1 MHSSCTLCMCARV
14 WCVCQIKSSH
24 FSLVDYVLFL
34 QYCQWCKIIQ
44 FLVANK
50 SLDEMR
56 TMYFKFK
63 DSVFTEGGG
72 VVPQCETEV
81 LEKILK
87 ETFGETQTLGSRV
100 YPR

>member
-1 MHSSCTLCMCARV
+1 MHVYTYLSNK
-14 WCVCQIKSSH
+14 IIP
-24 FSLVDYVLFL
+24 FSAYYLSFV
-34 QYCQWCKIIQ
+34 QYCQWHEIIQ

-63 DSVFTEGGG
+63 DSVFSAERGI
-72 VVPQCETEV
+72 VPQGETEV